1 MFRRKFL
8 KAAGASGV
16 AGLAAGCMG
25 GEQSEA
31 TEVAGTE
38 GTTGGETGSET
49 ATQTETETAESTA
62 DGTESGLGDVTGEVG
77 NTPEGLEVAS
87 HDVYAEQSAVGLR
100 GTVEN
105 TGSEGYQ
112 YVQAQVTLQDDQGDV
127 LYEFFD
133 ETEQADTVTLP
144 TGESWDFDVLFEE
157 ADDLSA
163 VTAYT
168 VDLAASTGA
177 TGTGTETDSLDGIT
191 GETDQQD
198 PNLEIAS
205 HELTREEST
214 TYVTGT
220 VENAGEENIESV
232 EVSVTLY
239 DAEDRELFDFRNTV
253 EEEEDVQQLAPGESW
268 NFRVRFA
275 DIDMQRISRYV
286 ISAGRRASGQY
297 PACRTHRTVP
307 CDRAAPS
314 CSGPACSTARAAG

>member
-31 TEVAGTE
+31 TEAAG
-38 GTTGGETGSET
+38 GTTSGGETATET
-49 ATQTETETAESTA
+49 ATETETETTESTA

-77 NTPEGLEVAS
+77 DTPEGLEVAS
-87 HDVYAEQSAVGLR
+87 HNLYAEQSAVGLR

-105 TGSEGYQ
+105 TSEEGYR

-133 ETEQADTVTLP
+133 ETEQADTVTLQA
-144 TGESWDFDVLFEE
+144 GESWDFDVLFEE

-168 VDLAASTGA
+168 VDLAASTA
-177 TGTGTETDSLDGIT
+177 GTGTETGSGSLDDIT

-198 PNLEIAS
+198 PNLEITS

-220 VENAGEENIESV
+220 VENAGEEDIESV

-239 DAEDRELFDFRNTV
+239 DAEDQELFDFRNTV
-253 EEEEDVQQLAPGESW
+253 EEEEDVQRLAPGESW
-268 NFRVRFA
+268 NFRVQFP

-286 ISAGRRASGQY
+286 ISADSDI
-297 PACRTHRTVP
+297 V
-307 CDRAAPS
+307 
-314 CSGPACSTARAAG
+314 

>member
-31 TEVAGTE
+31 TEAAG
-38 GTTGGETGSET
+38 GTTGGDGTATET
-49 ATQTETETAESTA
+49 ATETETGTTESTA

-77 NTPEGLEVAS
+77 DTPDGLEVAS
-87 HDVYAEQSAVGLR
+87 HSVYAEQSAVGLR

-105 TGSEGYQ
+105 TGDEDYQ

-168 VDLAASTGA
+168 VDLAASTGG
-177 TGTGTETDSLDGIT
+177 TGTGTETDDIT

-198 PNLEIAS
+198 PNLEITD
-205 HELTREEST
+205 HQLTREEST
-214 TYVTGT
+214 TYVSGT
-220 VENAGEENIESV
+220 VENAGEEDIESV

-239 DAEDRELFDFRNTV
+239 DAEDQELFDFRNTV
-253 EEEEDVQQLAPGESW
+253 EQEEDVQQLAPGESW
-268 NFRVRFA
+268 NFRVQFP

-286 ISAGRRASGQY
+286 ISADSDI
-297 PACRTHRTVP
+297 V
-307 CDRAAPS
+307 
-314 CSGPACSTARAAG
+314 